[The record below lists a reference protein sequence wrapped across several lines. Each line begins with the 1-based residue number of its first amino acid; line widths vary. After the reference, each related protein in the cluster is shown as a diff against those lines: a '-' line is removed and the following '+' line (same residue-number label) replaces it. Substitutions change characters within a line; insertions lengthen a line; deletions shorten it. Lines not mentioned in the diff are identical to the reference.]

1 MTVKRGSVWLADL
14 NPTRGSEQAGVRP
27 VIVLQNNIVSQFTTT
42 VITIPLTTNLRRAS
56 LPTCLLIP
64 KDEGGL
70 AQDSV
75 ALCHQMRVL
84 DKTRL
89 LNKLGDLNTETI
101 TSLEGIVLL
110 TLGY

>member
-1 MTVKRGSVWLADL
+1 M
-14 NPTRGSEQAGVRP
+14 
-27 VIVLQNNIVSQFTTT
+27 QNNLVYKFTTT
-42 VITIPLTTNLRRAS
+42 VITILLTTNLRRAS

-89 LNKLGDLNTETI
+89 LNKLGDLKPETL